1 MNKRVLLG
9 VIVSFLLVLV
19 CAAILALRRVPA
31 GNADKRVGALQSLVA
46 QNLKP
51 GVSPD
56 QVIRFLDV
64 QHLEHSELIK
74 PEAMRFGSQNYANEN
89 VIAAIKRNT
98 SISMLVSESIQL
110 IFVFNENHGLVRCDV
125 FPIYTGP

>member
-1 MNKRVLLG
+1 MQTNESGLFRAWLPKISNPVCLLTKSF
-9 VIVSFLLVLV
+9 VSSMSSIWSIPNV
-19 CAAILALRRVPA
+19 
-31 GNADKRVGALQSLVA
+31 
-46 QNLKP
+46 
-51 GVSPD
+51 
-56 QVIRFLDV
+56 
-64 QHLEHSELIK
+64 IK